1 MGGNDKRKLTR
12 FIVNN
17 FMLNLASPL
26 AAECRAADLL
36 EVHLPQ
42 FGEYCYRRQCAL
54 HCGRKIKLQKGL
66 ILDTYTPYSKQNKL
80 IKTLMIHTEY

>member
-17 FMLNLASPL
+17 FMPNLASPL

-42 FGEYCYRRQCAL
+42 FGEYCYRRQCVL
-54 HCGRKIKLQKGL
+54 QCGGE
-66 ILDTYTPYSKQNKL
+66 NK
-80 IKTLMIHTEY
+80 T